1 MRVPLY
7 DELRNKGLPNVY
19 FSHGEQ
25 ADLVISFSL
34 SLSYNVE
41 CFQIRITAVIDESGL
56 ISIVSRI
63 YTEREK
69 VVIHGVLHFHL

>member
-1 MRVPLY
+1 M
-7 DELRNKGLPNVY
+7 Y

-25 ADLVISFSL
+25 ADLVLSFSL
-34 SLSYNVE
+34 GLSYNVE
-41 CFQIRITAVIDESGL
+41 CFQIRVAAVVDESRL

-63 YTEREK
+63 YAEREK